1 MREREARL
9 EDEMSIEKP
18 YYQYDEQGVYFQVAS
33 LTMRFKNLSEMD
45 VLIAQLSQ
53 VRAEISANYEPW

>member
-1 MREREARL
+1 
-9 EDEMSIEKP
+9 MSIEKP
-18 YYQYDEQGVYFQVAS
+18 YYQYDEKGVYFQVAS